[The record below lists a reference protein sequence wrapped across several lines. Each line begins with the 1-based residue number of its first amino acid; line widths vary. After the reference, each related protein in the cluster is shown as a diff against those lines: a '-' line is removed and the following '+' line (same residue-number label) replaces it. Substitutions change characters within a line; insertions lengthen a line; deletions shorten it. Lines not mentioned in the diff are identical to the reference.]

1 MIQAGVDAGAFAAD
15 LDVRLARQV
24 FFGALDEIVTGWLRA
39 KRPFALMSALDPVAN
54 MLARG
59 FGATSTGD
67 PS

>member
-1 MIQAGVDAGAFAAD
+1 MDEGAFAPD
-15 LDVRLARQV
+15 LDVRLARQG

-39 KRPFALMSALDPVAN
+39 KRPFALMSTLDPVAT
-54 MLARG
+54 MLALA